1 MRSRK
6 SYFKR
11 PQDTKNYEV
20 SSDEGK
26 PPLIYTPQLSTQ
38 TAVLSRIALAASN
51 HIARTIFQS
60 AIGHGLW
67 NTIFRNPPH
76 SRVHQGSTTFTLTNT

>member
-38 TAVLSRIALAASN
+38 TAVLSRMTLAVSN
-51 HIARTIFQS
+51 HIAQTILQS
-60 AIGHGLW
+60 ATGHRLW
-67 NTIFRNPPH
+67 N
-76 SRVHQGSTTFTLTNT
+76 VEV